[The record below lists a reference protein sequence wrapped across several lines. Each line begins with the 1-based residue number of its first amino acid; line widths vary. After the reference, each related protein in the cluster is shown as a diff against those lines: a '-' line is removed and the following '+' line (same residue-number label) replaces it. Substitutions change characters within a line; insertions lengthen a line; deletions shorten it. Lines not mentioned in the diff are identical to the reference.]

1 VRRSIAVHLARGIL
15 RLSGW
20 RAPWIELPAG
30 AVIVAPNHR
39 SLFDGPLMAC
49 VTDRPMLFAVDP
61 DWCCREP
68 WRFALNL
75 LSRSGFGEV
84 VPLDSRRPFAWRRL
98 AAKLL
103 EGAPVCLFPEG
114 AIARGEEPLPIRPG
128 LARLARIATAPILP
142 VRIERSARVWAAPL
156 GASHLESEQ
165 GLADALKATWSP
177 RHPVSQK
184 VAVNAT

>member
-1 VRRSIAVHLARGIL
+1 MRRSIAVHLARGIL

-39 SLFDGPLMAC
+39 SLLDGPLMAC

-61 DWCCREP
+61 DWCCHEP
-68 WRFALNL
+68 WRFALKL
-75 LSRSGFGEV
+75 LSRLGFGEV

-103 EGAPVCLFPEG
+103 DGEPVCLFPEG
-114 AIARGEEPLPIRPG
+114 AISRSEGPLPIRPG
-128 LARLARIATAPILP
+128 LARLASIASAPILP
-142 VRIERSARVWAAPL
+142 VRIEGATRIWAAPL
-156 GASHLESEQ
+156 GASGLESEE
-165 GLADALKATWSP
+165 GLADALKATWSA
-177 RHPVSQK
+177 K
-184 VAVNAT
+184 AAAVDSTSAR